1 MRATRS
7 GDRSQRPT
15 MVKQQYIYIYI
26 YIYTSMLY
34 YIYIY
39 IYMYRE
45 RDTHIRICMYIYI
58 YIYTYIYI
66 YIERERE
73 RETLYIYIYI
83 YIYVYMY
90 IYVLI
95 SLYLHTGRP
104 CRPVGKQ
111 GGCLYASARCAQ
123 TTMLVHSSC
132 AHTRTLT
139 HTHTH
144 TPRTISR
151 RSDQPIKR
159 IDNILCDLIHGLW
172 TASGVSLAYLL
183 KRGRTHSPWQ

>member
-1 MRATRS
+1 
-7 GDRSQRPT
+7 
-15 MVKQQYIYIYI
+15 
-26 YIYTSMLY
+26 
-34 YIYIY
+34 
-39 IYMYRE
+39 
-45 RDTHIRICMYIYI
+45 
-58 YIYTYIYI
+58 
-66 YIERERE
+66 
-73 RETLYIYIYI
+73 
-83 YIYVYMY
+83 MY

-144 TPRTISR
+144 TTDYFEEERPANQAHR
-151 RSDQPIKR
+151 
-159 IDNILCDLIHGLW
+159 
-172 TASGVSLAYLL
+172 
-183 KRGRTHSPWQ
+183 